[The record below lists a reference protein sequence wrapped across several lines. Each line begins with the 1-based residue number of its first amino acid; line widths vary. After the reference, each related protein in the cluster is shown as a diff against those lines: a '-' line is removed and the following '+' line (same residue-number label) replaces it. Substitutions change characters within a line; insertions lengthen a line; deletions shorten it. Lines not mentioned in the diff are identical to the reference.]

1 MTPADKQSTYAA
13 ARREWW
19 AMVRRV
25 IEARLQ
31 EMQEAKRD
39 D

>member
-1 MTPADKQSTYAA
+1 MTDADKQAAYAA

-25 IEARLQ
+25 IEARL
-31 EMQEAKRD
+31 EAMREAKRD
-39 D
+39 A